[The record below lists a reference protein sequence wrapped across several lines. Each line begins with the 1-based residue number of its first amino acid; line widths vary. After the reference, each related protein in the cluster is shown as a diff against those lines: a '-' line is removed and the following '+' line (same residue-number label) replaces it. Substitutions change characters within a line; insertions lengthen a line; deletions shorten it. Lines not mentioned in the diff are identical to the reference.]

1 MSKYFILAAVLAIF
15 GFTSQTWAD
24 DDNCHKGNIQGEW
37 VAQQVVP
44 GEGVLPICSRWYAC
58 EDYNVAHG
66 QDVMS
71 DADCKKVYTNPPA
84 RRLVNGV
91 CSAGGGPVD
100 SCNECL
106 TNPPDDVCEYHE
118 VHD

>member
-1 MSKYFILAAVLAIF
+1 M
-15 GFTSQTWAD
+15 
-24 DDNCHKGNIQGEW
+24 
-37 VAQQVVP
+37 
-44 GEGVLPICSRWYAC
+44 
-58 EDYNVAHG
+58 AHG

-106 TNPPDDVCEYHE
+106 TNPPDDACEYHE